1 MRTVRLFWLVWQLL
15 ESHWQGGGLGEA
27 NSPSWEKWSK
37 LCWSLSLSLSS
48 PKVPSSATQLVPCC
62 PLSLDRSEPDSEPV
76 QDSSSVV

>member
-37 LCWSLSLSLSS
+37 LCC
-48 PKVPSSATQLVPCC
+48 SSATQLVPCC